1 MRLFWKSKKT
11 ELKLD
16 DISYEIQHFDNEKVK
31 NVLTQIGID
40 SVDEFGRTALIWAC
54 FAENMEL
61 INWLIENNA
70 DINHQDKK
78 GYSALHFVAQEKKI
92 KATEYLLSKG
102 SETEVK
108 DIHQNTP
115 LWTAVF
121 NAKDDLSI
129 VELLLKNDANLD
141 NINLSKRTPREM
153 AEKMLGEEY
162 QKLKRKLNIE

>member
-1 MRLFWKSKKT
+1 MSLFWKNKKT
-11 ELKLD
+11 EFTLD
-16 DISYEIQHFDNEKVK
+16 DVSYEIQHFDNQKAK

-70 DINHQDKK
+70 KINHQDKK
-78 GYSALHFVAQEKKI
+78 GYSALHFVAQEKNK
-92 KATEYLLSKG
+92 KAAEYLLSKG

-121 NAKDDLSI
+121 NAKEDLSI
-129 VELLLKNDANLD
+129 VELLLKNNANLD
-141 NINLSKRTPREM
+141 TINLSNRTPREM

-162 QKLKRKLNIE
+162 QELKRKLNIK